1 MNTFENQK
9 LENQKI
15 VLAYSGGLDT
25 TVIIPWL
32 KENYECEIIAVCV
45 DLGLG
50 EDLHHMEAKA
60 YATGASQFYLKEAKE
75 EFIAEYVY
83 PCLKAGAVYEG
94 QYLLGTAMAR
104 PLIAKKLVEV
114 AELENANI
122 ICHGATGKGN
132 DQVRFELSVKAL
144 APDIS
149 IIAPWRLWEFQSRE
163 QMIDYLEARGLPLP
177 AKRTESYSRDKNLWH
192 LSHEGLELENPANK
206 PNYEQLLQL
215 SCTPESAPDEAV
227 TIAVTFEK
235 GIPVALNGKSM
246 SPAALLAQLN
256 TLGGQHGIGIVDM
269 VENRVVGLK
278 ARGIYENPGGAILYK
293 AHDLLEHLCLDR
305 QTLSMKQTLAIKY
318 SELVYSGEW
327 FTPLRDAL
335 TAFVDSTQQMVTG
348 TVQLTLYKGNLIP
361 AGVSS
366 PYSLYDEELASFTTG
381 ELYKHS
387 DAEGFITLF
396 GLPLKVRAKMMA
408 KAEQTAVL
416 AYVGQSM

>member
-1 MNTFENQK
+1 MEAQK
-9 LENQKI
+9 KHKI

-45 DLGLG
+45 DLGMG
-50 EDLHHMEAKA
+50 DELHNLEAKA
-60 YATGASQFYLKEAKE
+60 YASGATQFYLKEAKE
-75 EFIAEYVY
+75 EFITDYVY

-114 AELENANI
+114 ALLENADT

-132 DQVRFELSVKAL
+132 DQVRFELSIKAL
-144 APDIS
+144 APDIN

-163 QMIDYLEARGLPLP
+163 QMIDYLEARNIPLP
-177 AKRTESYSRDKNLWH
+177 AKKTETYSRDKNLWH
-192 LSHEGLELENPANK
+192 LSHEGLDLESPANQ
-206 PNYEQLLQL
+206 PNYDKLLQL
-215 SCTPESAPDEAV
+215 SRSPKMAPDEPI
-227 TIAVTFEK
+227 TIELTFEK
-235 GIPVALNGKSM
+235 GVPVTLNGKHY

-256 TLGGQHGIGIVDM
+256 DLGGQHGIGIVDM

-305 QTLSMKQTLAIKY
+305 QTMSMKQTLAIKY

-335 TAFVDSTQQMVTG
+335 TAFVDNTQQTVTG
-348 TVQLTLYKGNLIP
+348 TVKLTLYKGNMIP
-361 AGVSS
+361 AGMSS

-408 KAEQTAVL
+408 KAEQL
-416 AYVGQSM
+416 ALQAH

>member
-1 MNTFENQK
+1 MSEQK
-9 LENQKI
+9 DQAQKSTKI

-32 KENYECEIIAVCV
+32 KEHYDCQIIAVCV

-50 EDLHHMEAKA
+50 EDLHQLEAKA
-60 YATGASQFYLKEAKE
+60 YASGATQFYFKEAKD
-75 EFIAEYVY
+75 EFVTDYVY

-114 AELENANI
+114 AQLENANI

-132 DQVRFELSVKAL
+132 DQVRFELSIKAL
-144 APDIS
+144 APDMS
-149 IIAPWRLWEFQSRE
+149 IIAPWRLWDFQSRE
-163 QMIDYLEARGLPLP
+163 DMITYLEQRNIPLP
-177 AKRTESYSRDKNLWH
+177 SKREESYSRDKNLWH
-192 LSHEGLELENPANK
+192 LSHEGLDLESPANK
-206 PNYEQLLQL
+206 PNYYQLLQL
-215 SCTPESAPDEAV
+215 SNTPELAPDEAV
-227 TIAVTFEK
+227 TIELTFEK
-235 GIPVALNGKSM
+235 GIPTALNGKCL
-246 SPAALLAQLN
+246 SPAALLTQLN
-256 TLGGQHGIGIVDM
+256 ELGGQHGIGIVDM

-305 QTLSMKQTLAIKY
+305 QTMSMKQTLAIKY

-327 FTPLRDAL
+327 FTPLREAL
-335 TAFVDSTQQMVTG
+335 TAFVDSTQQTVTG
-348 TVQLTLYKGNLIP
+348 HVKLTLYKGNLIP
-361 AGVSS
+361 AGMRS
-366 PYSLYDEELASFTTG
+366 PYSLHDEELASFTTG

-408 KAEQTAVL
+408 KAEQL
-416 AYVGQSM
+416 ALQAQ

>member
-1 MNTFENQK
+1 MTT
-9 LENQKI
+9 QKI

-32 KENYECEIIAVCV
+32 KENYDCEIIAVCV
-45 DLGLG
+45 DLGMG
-50 EDLHHMEAKA
+50 EELHNLEAKA
-60 YATGASQFYLKEAKE
+60 YASGASQFYLKEAKE
-75 EFIAEYVY
+75 EFVTDYVY
-83 PCLKAGAVYEG
+83 PCLKAGAIYEG
-94 QYLLGTAMAR
+94 HYLLGTAMAR

-114 AELENANI
+114 AQLEKADI

-149 IIAPWRLWEFQSRE
+149 IIAPWRQWSFKSRE
-163 QMIDYLEARGLPLP
+163 EMIDYLEERGIPIP
-177 AKRTESYSRDKNLWH
+177 AKRAESYSRDKNLWH
-192 LSHEGLELENPANK
+192 LSHEGLELESPANQ
-206 PNYEQLLQL
+206 PNYDKLLQL
-215 SCTPESAPDEAV
+215 SNSPFTAPDEPV
-227 TIAVTFEK
+227 TIELTFEN
-235 GIPVALNGKSM
+235 GLPVALNGKKL
-246 SPAALLAQLN
+246 SPANLLSELN
-256 TLGGQHGIGIVDM
+256 ELGGQHGVGIVDM

-305 QTLSMKQTLAIKY
+305 QTMSMKQTLGIKY
-318 SELVYSGEW
+318 AELVYSGEW

-335 TAFVDSTQQMVTG
+335 TAFVDSTQQTVTG
-348 TVQLTLYKGNLIP
+348 TVKLTLYKGNMIP
-361 AGVSS
+361 AGMKS

-381 ELYKHS
+381 ELYQHS

-408 KAEQTAVL
+408 KAAQL
-416 AYVGQSM
+416 AQVH